1 MSCSYNVRLGFLINT
16 VFLGVMERSFSF
28 ELGTC
33 WHHIKAKSYAPT
45 ISYSS
50 NIQIQLNYNS
60 DQGGKEGMCDTT
72 AQG

>member
-1 MSCSYNVRLGFLINT
+1 
-16 VFLGVMERSFSF
+16 MERSFSF

-33 WHHIKAKSYAPT
+33 WYHIKAKSYAPT